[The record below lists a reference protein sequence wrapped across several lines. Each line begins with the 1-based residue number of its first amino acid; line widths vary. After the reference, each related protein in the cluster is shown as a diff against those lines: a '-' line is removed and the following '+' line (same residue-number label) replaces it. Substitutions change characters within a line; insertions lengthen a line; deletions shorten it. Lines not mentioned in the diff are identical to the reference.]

1 MSAVQ
6 LQVKTMFKVNKLSG
20 GLKLTAMALS
30 ASLLLS
36 ACASTPEECDP
47 SQDQGFFG
55 KMGCL
60 TTGSYGQRVEA
71 KEKKVEELKAE
82 AAQLNL
88 IAREILEKDRQLM
101 GSYSERTMVLD
112 KARSDLY
119 NIESRL
125 ASKKALTADL
135 QDKLASAR
143 DQIMTMNTKA
153 AASQTVAQKEKQVKE
168 LEAQLQELQAAMV
181 Q

>member
-1 MSAVQ
+1 
-6 LQVKTMFKVNKLSG
+6 MFKANKVTG
-20 GLKLTAMALS
+20 GLKLTALAIS

-55 KMGCL
+55 KMGCIAS
-60 TTGSYGQRVEA
+60 GSYGKRIEA

-82 AAQLNL
+82 AAQLNQL
-88 IAREILEKDRQLM
+88 AREIHEMDRKLM
-101 GSYSERTMVLD
+101 GSYSERTAVLD

-125 ASKKALTADL
+125 ASKKALSADL
-135 QDKLASAR
+135 QDKLANAR
-143 DQIMTMNTKA
+143 DQIMKMNTPSA
-153 AASQTVAQKEKQVKE
+153 AEQTIAQKQKQIKE
-168 LEAQLQELQAAMV
+168 LEAQLSELEAAMV